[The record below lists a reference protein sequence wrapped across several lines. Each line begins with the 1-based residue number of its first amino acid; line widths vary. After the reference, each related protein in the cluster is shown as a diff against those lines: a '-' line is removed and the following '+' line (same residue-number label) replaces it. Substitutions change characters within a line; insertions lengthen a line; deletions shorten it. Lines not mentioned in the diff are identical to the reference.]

1 MFLDRFLYLLVC
13 AYIILLP
20 LLPNKMAL
28 GRINIPPADC
38 ILALILFGYFVK
50 LLTSKECRIRFFSG
64 IRNFLTNYLTIFMS
78 ILAIMML
85 VSVSYAVDKKLALSE
100 SFRFISYIILFFMIK
115 YEWNKRELLNGI
127 LGSYICTNVII
138 CVYGIYQ
145 NFTGFG
151 LSNQFKNYGYAKFK
165 ITATM
170 DNPNNLAAFLILAIF
185 PMIMLTVY
193 EKRKERKLFY
203 FLLAVLMLLNLT
215 FTGSR
220 NAIVGVVIGMVIL
233 VVMYSLKFL
242 LPLCVIAGASLF
254 IPEIRERIM
263 AINDPVQNQSRI
275 YLWKIAQKMIKDHP
289 LFGVGNGNYV
299 SLYDKYTNIY
309 PQYKFYGY
317 REWPCHNSYLKMETE
332 LGIIGGVSFVA
343 VILSSLIKVKSFVD
357 TTKSKFYKYF
367 YIGFLASM
375 AAFYVM
381 NLVDNLFFVPKTT
394 TYFWILLAVSQGMM
408 YREKKDEGMFLN

>member
-1 MFLDRFLYLLVC
+1 MFLDRFLYVLIC
-13 AYIILLP
+13 AYIVLLP

-64 IRNFLTNYLTIFMS
+64 IRDFITNYLTVFMS
-78 ILAIMML
+78 ILALMML
-85 VSVSYAVDKKLALSE
+85 VSVSYAADKKLALSE

-115 YEWNKRELLNGI
+115 YEWNRKELLNGI
-127 LGSYICTNVII
+127 LGSYICTNIII
-138 CVYGIYQ
+138 CIYGIYQ

-151 LSNQFKNYGYAKFK
+151 LSDKFKNYGYTKFK

-185 PMIMLTVY
+185 PMIMLAIY
-193 EKRKERKLFY
+193 EKKRERKLFY
-203 FLLAVLMLLNLT
+203 SLLAVLMLLNLT

-220 NAIVGVVIGMVIL
+220 NAIVGVAIGMVIL
-233 VVMYSLKFL
+233 VIMYSLKFI

-275 YLWKIAQKMIKDHP
+275 YLWKIAQKMIKDYP

-317 REWPCHNSYLKMETE
+317 SKWPCHNSYLKMETE

-343 VILSSLIKVKSFVD
+343 LLLSSLIKVKSFVD
-357 TTKSKFYKYF
+357 TTKNKFYKHF

-375 AAFYVM
+375 VAFYVM

-408 YREKKDEGMFLN
+408 YREKKNEGMFLN

>member
-1 MFLDRFLYLLVC
+1 
-13 AYIILLP
+13 
-20 LLPNKMAL
+20 MAL

>member
-1 MFLDRFLYLLVC
+1 MFLDRFLYLLIC
-13 AYIILLP
+13 AYIVLLP

-38 ILALILFGYFVK
+38 ILAFILIGYFVK
-50 LLTSKECRIRFFSG
+50 LLTSKECRTRFFSG
-64 IRNFLTNYLTIFMS
+64 IRDFITNYLTVFMS
-78 ILAIMML
+78 ILALMML
-85 VSVSYAVDKKLALSE
+85 ISVSYASDKNLALSE

-115 YEWNKRELLNGI
+115 YEWSRKELLNGI

-151 LSNQFKNYGYAKFK
+151 LSNEFKNYGYAKFK

-185 PMIMLTVY
+185 PMVMLAVY
-193 EKRKERKLFY
+193 EKKKERKLFY
-203 FLLAVLMLLNLT
+203 FSLVILMFLNMV

-220 NAIVGVVIGMVIL
+220 NIIVGVAVGMVVL
-233 VVMYSLKFL
+233 VIMYSLKFVV
-242 LPLCVIAGASLF
+242 PLCIVAGVSLF
-254 IPEIRERIM
+254 IPEIKERIM

-343 VILSSLIKVKSFVD
+343 LLLSSLIKVKAFVD
-357 TTKSKFYKYF
+357 TTKSKFYKHF

-375 AAFYVM
+375 VAFYVM

-408 YREKKDEGMFLN
+408 YREKKNEGMFLS